1 MKYVW
6 KVSDKFPEG
15 VRKLS
20 GRCHKG
26 VRSIRTNQFITGQ
39 VDLTQVRTCQ
49 VRTDKV
55 MTGQVRTVKVKS
67 SQARTGQVKLGQ
79 IAQMYV

>member
-39 VDLTQVRTCQ
+39 V
-49 VRTDKV
+49 RTDKV
-55 MTGQVRTVKVKS
+55 MTVQVRTVKVKS